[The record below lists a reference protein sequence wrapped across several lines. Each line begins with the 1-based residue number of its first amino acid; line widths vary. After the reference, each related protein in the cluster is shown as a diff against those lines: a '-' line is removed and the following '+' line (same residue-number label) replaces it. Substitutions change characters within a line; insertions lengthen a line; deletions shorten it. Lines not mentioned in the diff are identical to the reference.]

1 MGLMDI
7 TFKKSVTPY
16 TVSQIT
22 ARIRDCLEDAFY
34 EIWVEGEVSDLRV
47 PSSGHTYFMLKDEQ
61 AQLRCVLFKGNQR
74 FLKFRPEDGM
84 KVLVRG
90 KVTVYERRG
99 EYQLICDYMEPM
111 GSGALQT
118 RNPKR

>member
-1 MGLMDI
+1 MSLMDI

-22 ARIRDCLEDAFY
+22 ARIRDCLEETFY

-84 KVLVRG
+84 KVLVRCYALCW
-90 KVTVYERRG
+90 KLPDHYE
-99 EYQLICDYMEPM
+99 M
-111 GSGALQT
+111 
-118 RNPKR
+118 NPGDKPPEGHLR